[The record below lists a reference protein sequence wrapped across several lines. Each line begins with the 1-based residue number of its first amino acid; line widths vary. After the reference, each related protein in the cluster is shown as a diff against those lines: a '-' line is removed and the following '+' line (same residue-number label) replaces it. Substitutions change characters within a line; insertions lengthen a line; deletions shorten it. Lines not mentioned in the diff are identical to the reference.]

1 MQPDNASLQSEV
13 AKCGYL
19 FKYRPYKF
27 TKTWDLRFFSLE
39 QAVLQYFKSQ
49 KDMGEH
55 PRGVV
60 KVHVRPFYL
69 AAIFFMIISFET
81 KPPFHAPGL
90 WLIGQ
95 HFHGFNNS
103 DVLKH
108 ALLCKLRHAQ
118 AILEIMNQ
126 YATDHRSLQESAMTK
141 HQDSVASRN
150 PIAPVSVVFI
160 TSHICLRGVLLSW
173 RARSE
178 ASIGHSALWTP
189 QAST

>member
-13 AKCGYL
+13 VKCGYL

-69 AAIFFMIISFET
+69 AAISCVINDSER
-81 KPPFHAPGL
+81 KPTLNAPDL
-90 WLIGQ
+90 RLIG
-95 HFHGFNNS
+95 
-103 DVLKH
+103 
-108 ALLCKLRHAQ
+108 
-118 AILEIMNQ
+118 
-126 YATDHRSLQESAMTK
+126 
-141 HQDSVASRN
+141 
-150 PIAPVSVVFI
+150 
-160 TSHICLRGVLLSW
+160 
-173 RARSE
+173 
-178 ASIGHSALWTP
+178 
-189 QAST
+189 